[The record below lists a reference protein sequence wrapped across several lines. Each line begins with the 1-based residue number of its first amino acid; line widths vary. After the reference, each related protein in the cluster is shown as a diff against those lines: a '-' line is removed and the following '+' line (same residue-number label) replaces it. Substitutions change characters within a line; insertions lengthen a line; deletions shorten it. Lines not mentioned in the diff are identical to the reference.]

1 MTAGESGRGA
11 LACIMGKNQELI
23 HDTVFPTGN
32 GQDEVAIMH
41 VKLYGVKVI
50 ADIGEDALCYLVY
63 THSLEIELRTCY
75 GQEIEDEIKEEE
87 RAYDDEGRTFK
98 LLVTAEEIE

>member
-11 LACIMGKNQELI
+11 LACIMSHDEQLI
-23 HDTVFPTGN
+23 HHAIFPTGN

-75 GQEIEDEIKEEE
+75 GQKIEDEIEQEE
-87 RAYDDEGRTFK
+87 
-98 LLVTAEEIE
+98 